1 MLLCRGITLNGNCNA
16 ELREINYLFVILNEM
31 KDLRNL
37 FTELVEVYKFYT
49 YSDVGSLTELGNN
62 EILRWLRM
70 TEITITIIL

>member
-1 MLLCRGITLNGNCNA
+1 
-16 ELREINYLFVILNEM
+16 M